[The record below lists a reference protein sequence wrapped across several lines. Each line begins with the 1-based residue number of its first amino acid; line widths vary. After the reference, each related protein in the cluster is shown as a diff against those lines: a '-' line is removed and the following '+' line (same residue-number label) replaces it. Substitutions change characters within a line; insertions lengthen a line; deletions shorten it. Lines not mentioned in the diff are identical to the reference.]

1 VNRTT
6 RLLSVAVLA
15 AVALVA
21 PAQSAL
27 AAPADPSAAVSEAA
41 PSGAAAA
48 PKTFSPVKTRI
59 FNCPK
64 AGKKVKNI
72 AQLRSAVASAK
83 PGTVIRLASGIYKG
97 GIKVTASGTAA
108 KPIWICG
115 PSSAVLDNSNV
126 RSGVGVTIKGA
137 RHVNVSGFTIQS
149 FRKGVV
155 LDGASRSSASDLVV
169 RNIGEEAIKLRYGTT
184 DSMIVKNTVQ
194 NTGRVVAMYGEGI
207 YIGTSPKKWCAVYG
221 CKMDRSDRN
230 SIVANRISGTTADP
244 IETKPGTTGG
254 VIRHNSVDGNSL
266 VSVETLMSIKGND
279 YVVTD
284 NVAVNGKST
293 VGVYAGFTETKGF
306 GVGNV
311 FARNRVSVPSGAT
324 ALFVGPN
331 NVVDCSNKAV
341 VKGSHLTNR
350 GCKN

>member
-1 VNRTT
+1 MNRSV
-6 RLLSVAVLA
+6 RLLSAALIA

-21 PAQSAL
+21 PAHAAV
-27 AAPADPSAAVSEAA
+27 AAPSASSAAVTA
-41 PSGAAAA
+41 PTLSGAAAKQKFA
-48 PKTFSPVKTRI
+48 PVKTRI

-64 AGKKVKNI
+64 SGKKVKNI

-83 PGTVIRLASGIYKG
+83 PGTVIRLASGVYRG
-97 GIKVTASGTAA
+97 GFKITASGTAQ

-115 PSSAVLDNSNV
+115 PSSAVLDNANV

-207 YIGTSPKKWCAVYG
+207 YIGTSPKKWCAVYN

-244 IETKPGTTGG
+244 IETKPGTSGG
-254 VIRHNSVDGNSL
+254 VIRNNHIDGNSL
-266 VSVETLMSIKGND
+266 VAVDKLMSVKGND
-279 YVVTD
+279 FLITD
-284 NVAVNGKST
+284 NVAINGRST
-293 VGVYAGFTETKGF
+293 VGMFAGFTETKGF

-311 FARNRVSVPSGAT
+311 FARNSVSVPSGAT
-324 ALFVGPN
+324 AVFVGPG

-341 VKGSHLTNR
+341 KKGSVLTNR
-350 GCKN
+350 GCQN